1 MINSV
6 LKFKSHCIF
15 IYYLT
20 FYSFFTSIGYKK
32 FFADL
37 DIKIEDQISL
47 PSYSHLEANS
57 KEIKILLD
65 LKYKNSMKF
74 MLQDN
79 HSFYCVL
86 DMEGKVL
93 GRKINTTQIK
103 KITPSNVDFTMHLNR
118 KFLHSTLF
126 GSIKLIKI

>member
-1 MINSV
+1 MINAV
-6 LKFKSHCIF
+6 LRFKSHCIF
-15 IYYLT
+15 VYYLT

-47 PSYSHLEANS
+47 PPYSHLEANS
-57 KEIKILLD
+57 KEIKIILD
-65 LKYKNSMKF
+65 LKYKNSMNSI
-74 MLQDN
+74 LQDN
-79 HSFYCVL
+79 HSFSCVL
-86 DMEGKVL
+86 DMEGKIL
-93 GRKINTTQIK
+93 GRNSNHTK
-103 KITPSNVDFTMHLNR
+103 KITPSIVDFTMHLNR